1 MKKKTVLYKRN
12 ARSEPIMWSAEV
24 IDNKDIRLEYGIVGK
39 TLHRDTYTPKRD
51 VLKEYQSIVKAKIKE
66 GGKELAEV
74 YDNSPSHL
82 AGKDLI
88 NYLNTYLPK
97 NNTTSDGFVLPMLAK
112 ILDREKDDGIG
123 LGQWKINGLRCNISA
138 RTIGVGLFEQ
148 DSLDFRSREGNQLI
162 CPALEQYL
170 MSKIPKN
177 FYKLMKEEGYV
188 LDGELYIPGVD
199 LNEIN
204 SAAKNL
210 KNPLNQRLQFWCY
223 DLAIENTLQ
232 ADRLEILYKN
242 FASLRIPSVTKSEM
256 LRSIHINNRERFVVL
271 PTYETKGVPD
281 CSFYCNMFVLAGFEG
296 LILRNPDREY
306 QFGRR
311 NSAMFKV
318 KPLFDGRFRIINIV
332 PEGYKRSNLAKFILK
347 NDINDEEFECI
358 PVGDFNTKAEYLT
371 NKDQYIGRLAF
382 VEYRTRG
389 GVKDVPMHGN
399 VIKVL

>member
-1 MKKKTVLYKRN
+1 MKKKTILYKRN

-97 NNTTSDGFVLPMLAK
+97 NNTTSEGFVLPMLAK

-170 MSKIPKN
+170 MSKISKN

-188 LDGELYIPGVD
+188 LDGELYIP
-199 LNEIN
+199 
-204 SAAKNL
+204 
-210 KNPLNQRLQFWCY
+210 RC
-223 DLAIENTLQ
+223 
-232 ADRLEILYKN
+232 
-242 FASLRIPSVTKSEM
+242 
-256 LRSIHINNRERFVVL
+256 
-271 PTYETKGVPD
+271 
-281 CSFYCNMFVLAGFEG
+281 
-296 LILRNPDREY
+296 
-306 QFGRR
+306 
-311 NSAMFKV
+311 
-318 KPLFDGRFRIINIV
+318 
-332 PEGYKRSNLAKFILK
+332 
-347 NDINDEEFECI
+347 
-358 PVGDFNTKAEYLT
+358 
-371 NKDQYIGRLAF
+371 
-382 VEYRTRG
+382 
-389 GVKDVPMHGN
+389 
-399 VIKVL
+399 